1 MTKLNNKGQ
10 SLVMFILIIPI
21 LLLMFVI
28 VFDIGNAFV
37 SKQELDNINNLAID
51 YGLEHITEDN
61 LETKLIEMIN
71 TNNDTL
77 KEISVLVED
86 NKIKVTIKKN
96 INGILA
102 KGFKILEIESKYEA
116 LLESDF
122 LDGLHLNI
130 MYKRDYD
137 KNTDYLCT
145 KIAAMYKGT
154 VPGQLNKKR
163 FPVKEQLYLV
173 EDVTKELLA
182 RAATFK
188 TELEMKINDK

>member
-102 KGFKILEIESKYEA
+102 KGFEILEIESKYEGYI
-116 LLESDF
+116 EN
-122 LDGLHLNI
+122 G
-130 MYKRDYD
+130 K
-137 KNTDYLCT
+137 
-145 KIAAMYKGT
+145 KIIER
-154 VPGQLNKKR
+154 V
-163 FPVKEQLYLV
+163 
-173 EDVTKELLA
+173 
-182 RAATFK
+182 
-188 TELEMKINDK
+188 